1 MFFSCFNSQVA
12 IIFTCTRLAQDSVHG
27 YLPLFL
33 TEGLL
38 FPKVYFSL
46 KCSVVFKL
54 IDNYNNIIIFFSV
67 NQAAT
72 AYFPLVL
79 LTSGSVASSACNKL
93 KRKIGSKVRPRL
105 TAFSSWSFHV
115 CDGGNALIAP
125 VLGLSTW
132 WWWSAERGNKSTII
146 LMALFNLT
154 RRMNH
159 LFSSYDSQEFDSL
172 RDSRIFSMSLA
183 CYRTKYNF
191 IC

>member
-1 MFFSCFNSQVA
+1 M
-12 IIFTCTRLAQDSVHG
+12 
-27 YLPLFL
+27 
-33 TEGLL
+33 
-38 FPKVYFSL
+38 
-46 KCSVVFKL
+46 
-54 IDNYNNIIIFFSV
+54 

-93 KRKIGSKVRPRL
+93 KRKIGSTVRPRL
-105 TAFSSWSFHV
+105 TAFARWSFHV
-115 CDGGNALIAP
+115 CDGGNAMIAP
-125 VLGLSTW
+125 IVGLFTW

-172 RDSRIFSMSLA
+172 RDSRSFLCLLLVTEPRTTLFVELVLITFILSLISTSSGA
-183 CYRTKYNF
+183 TFWQVY
-191 IC
+191 